1 MSTEQSYS
9 QWLTRFERVC
19 NVCKSPEFPL
29 DKMIGYQL
37 FLLNFGQVNANF
49 ELAELL
55 QLKYPL
61 SPFILTSRH
70 AYIRSSDTWAME
82 LLSNLHRQGNPEP
95 KAVWLVDS
103 ENSWSKFQ
111 QQTRP
116 IPISESLDTIALLQ
130 LVSER
135 MVPLW
140 ITIEKNEQ
148 QLKKAT
154 MLKQSLIKAWSEKKI
169 QETIEENLRPLF
181 RDVLNQKKVL
191 LTNDMQQALNKTL
204 GTQSCVKDIK
214 DWLNKEIESKVQVAF
229 YYSEKILAKK
239 ALVICDHTG
248 QLQIFKNVLDTIDDR
263 IELFY
268 RQGNPKAK
276 TVWLVDSVHFWSEFE
291 RYIQPIPISL
301 PDTHFQAIVEAI
313 LRNGGFLT
321 APLWIIIEKDLQTES
336 TQSLKVKFKQSLK
349 EAFAENQFVEEK
361 VLNDL
366 EVGFYYKENG
376 LGIEALVICEYIG
389 ELQSFKSVLDN
400 LGYRMDPIKA
410 IRLVLCNFPQLF
422 HDRPDTERF
431 FDKYLKTKVFTSLT
445 QDESDLITKTVK
457 PSIIA
462 TIMQNNPSTLQTYT
476 EDSITNILSQLYELQ
491 QTFPME
497 SSIYFKFIE
506 RCLQT
511 IRCKVSSCDSFFL
524 NVAIPELVDVVQS
537 LRTPCSLTQVVRHTQ
552 RVSEVLLLFFETFQP
567 KCLLS
572 EIVTTEY
579 FRDFP
584 VQGVSLTPYAMRA
597 FARVFQLIDKYSTSP
612 KPLRVSVTTQSYY
625 EWLQNLERLD
635 PCKIS
640 VLLVQHL
647 NDADPNSDV
656 FFVEIHPNNVA
667 VAKQFSHDVN
677 GLVQQLSKKPP
688 EQRSTLVVDITLNAL
703 NDHEV
708 KVLISQALQLIN
720 DGRLNLILIQSLT
733 KFSQLGLDKRSAG
746 LLIVLNNNDDYWK
759 GANAELKTLEKA
771 EPVDDT
777 TLRFFSY
784 FYQYAD
790 DHQQYI
796 KSINHNTRYVY
807 KSVMEQLDQ
816 LEVLSRERFQLTLS
830 SDPSACY
837 IALNASGWV
846 GIVNEDFRLTE
857 KGMEKFLEDL
867 LEHFIH
873 PLCRLLNL
881 SLTERMSIGFPLS
894 SVNVVFD
901 SLRITIGLESE
912 EELNHYTDVLA
923 FVAFVLNRIRKPELF
938 LKDDF
943 RKAYFLE
950 KVNQFSAMTSNQSTY
965 SVTYYITEGL
975 KRIVYIKNGVMK
987 IGKEES
993 DQCVYYCESK
1003 IKVRV
1008 RGDENET
1015 CFNKLSISAKRML
1028 VACFTQIL
1036 NPNPDQFQADD
1047 SNQCVGISFDN
1058 SSKEVCIESL
1068 EMLSPWNAKRMY
1080 GPFPP
1085 NSAHFYLH
1093 HMNISYIED
1102 LKHMNEKKVTI
1113 YVKQGSMCFPLLE
1126 MPLEDRE
1133 FLFSEGA
1140 YTSERHHS
1148 QQIDMQYIPKG
1159 NHIQVKVERN
1169 TIEIERDLICVS
1181 IPGVTVFHRFLDDQ
1195 LSYFEIDYWSIK
1207 DPLLARF
1214 MRLMTAVYVK
1224 EFKQIEF
1231 AARDNRLTHFIM
1243 KLDLETGKT
1252 FMAEATKVVY
1262 KSRYHLLHLL
1272 EASNTTPVNDTP
1284 YVFSSLS
1291 TSPNG
1296 NELVARIKNRA
1307 LIMAALNLAASQ
1319 SGMVAPS
1326 SAP

>member
-1 MSTEQSYS
+1 M
-9 QWLTRFERVC
+9 
-19 NVCKSPEFPL
+19 
-29 DKMIGYQL
+29 
-37 FLLNFGQVNANF
+37 A
-49 ELAELL
+49 
-55 QLKYPL
+55 
-61 SPFILTSRH
+61 
-70 AYIRSSDTWAME
+70 
-82 LLSNLHRQGNPEP
+82 
-95 KAVWLVDS
+95 
-103 ENSWSKFQ
+103 
-111 QQTRP
+111 
-116 IPISESLDTIALLQ
+116 
-130 LVSER
+130 
-135 MVPLW
+135 PLW
-140 ITIEKNEQ
+140 ITIETGQLGTKTQFQ
-148 QLKKAT
+148 QGLKMAF
-154 MLKQSLIKAWSEKKI
+154 AE
-169 QETIEENLRPLF
+169 
-181 RDVLNQKKVL
+181 KVL
-191 LTNDMQQALNKTL
+191 ETEQVNTVLKPMFMAIKENGGCKNGSVTDEMRQALKTMFPSVENVL
-204 GTQSCVKDIK
+204 SQYVTAIQ
-214 DWLNKEIESKVQVAF
+214 DWFKEKMKYDVPLVAF
-229 YYSEKILAKK
+229 Y
-239 ALVICDHTG
+239 H
-248 QLQIFKNVLDTIDDR
+248 
-263 IELFY
+263 
-268 RQGNPKAK
+268 
-276 TVWLVDSVHFWSEFE
+276 
-291 RYIQPIPISL
+291 
-301 PDTHFQAIVEAI
+301 
-313 LRNGGFLT
+313 
-321 APLWIIIEKDLQTES
+321 
-336 TQSLKVKFKQSLK
+336 K
-349 EAFAENQFVEEK
+349 ENVEE
-361 VLNDL
+361 V
-366 EVGFYYKENG
+366 
-376 LGIEALVICEYIG
+376 EALVICEHTG
-389 ELQSFKSVLDN
+389 QLQCFKSVLDN

-410 IRLVLCNFPQLF
+410 IRLVLRKFPKLF
-422 HDRPDTERF
+422 INEEDTKRF
-431 FDKYLKTKVFTSLT
+431 FNEYLVTEAGVYLT
-445 QDESDLITKTVK
+445 PSERGFIMQLITT
-457 PSIIA
+457 IIEQKNPNMLQPYTNS
-462 TIMQNNPSTLQTYT
+462 TI
-476 EDSITNILSQLYELQ
+476 INILSQLEGGLQ
-491 QTFPME
+491 QTRPKE
-497 SSIYFKFIE
+497 ISIYFNFIK

-511 IRCKVSSCDSFFL
+511 MNSSSDLWFL
-524 NVAIPELVDVVQS
+524 NVAIPELDDVVQS
-537 LRTPCSLTQVVRHTQ
+537 LCTTPCHLNQVVRHTQ
-552 RVSEVLLLFFETFQP
+552 RVSEVLLFFFETFQP
-567 KCLLS
+567 KRLLS
-572 EIVTTEY
+572 DLVTTEY
-579 FRDFP
+579 FEFP

-597 FARVFQLIDKYSTSP
+597 FARVFQLIDKYSISP

-625 EWLQNLERLD
+625 ESLQNLERLD
-635 PCKIS
+635 QRNIS
-640 VLLVQHL
+640 VLPVQHL

-656 FFVEIHPNNVA
+656 YFVEIHPNNVS

-677 GLVQQLSKKPP
+677 GLVQRLSKKPP

-807 KSVMEQLDQ
+807 KSVMKQLDQ